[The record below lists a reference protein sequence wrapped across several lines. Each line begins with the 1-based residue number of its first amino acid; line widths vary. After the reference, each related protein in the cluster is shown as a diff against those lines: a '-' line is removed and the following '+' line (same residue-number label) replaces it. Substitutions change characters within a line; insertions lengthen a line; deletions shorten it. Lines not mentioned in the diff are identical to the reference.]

1 MPQIVNYHN
10 ILDPLSR
17 EVKLTSARNR
27 FEVLAD
33 LQYDAIAY
41 DVKIYLNNNLQLG
54 DFEVKE
60 NDIIVVQIVPKGG
73 GFGDILKVV
82 AMIGLAV
89 LAPQVGLYALNTI
102 GATTALS
109 YGTATAI
116 YYGTMAGTLLAGGM
130 LINAILPTAMPSLN
144 FGNANLEASS
154 TYSWDSSYNKSQQ
167 GTPIPKV
174 FGTHKVTPPL
184 IAKYIE
190 SIDDKQYFHGL
201 YALNDGE
208 IDYNVFTIMGRE
220 IRTPKVE
227 NIKINDE
234 PIENF
239 DNVTIDLRGGTNN
252 QLVIPDFAT
261 TRFDKAVNQKLST
274 DWDTTTSEDGIT
286 ELTAVIYF
294 PRGLYYMND
303 SAQVVENSVKLVI
316 EYSADGTTWSPISSS
331 MVVNTYSEYYSY
343 WYDSDSGNNGYYKFN
358 STGLFISNVS
368 ELPIDAIQ
376 IPPNTD
382 TALGTIGRY
391 NKIFG
396 VPSTYSQP
404 YETITAS
411 TTSAFRKT
419 FTKKYLTAGTYQVRA
434 RLYEAPLSG
443 SRYGSDVYFEY
454 LEMGVN
460 DGFIYPNTA
469 LLAIRALASDQL
481 SGSTP
486 VITCDVTANSDNPS
500 LIAKTIL
507 NEVSNIT
514 TFDDTFDKFET
525 ECNTQ
530 NYKCNIVFDS
540 IVNVRQALDLVTL
553 NGRASIQQ
561 FGSKYAVIM
570 DKKDILPT
578 QVFTFG
584 MGNIL
589 TDTFKQSYLPI
600 NDRAN
605 VIQVSYYD
613 KDDDYNRT
621 VVEISSTTYDTAIER
636 KTSELNLIGCV
647 DRTQA
652 VKHANY
658 QLKCNR
664 YLSETVQ
671 FEAFH
676 DSLVCKYGDIVGVS
690 HDLPQYGY
698 SGRIVSCNSSQIVLD
713 KSVTFEVGKTYA
725 VLLRN
730 KNNQIQEITVT
741 GTGTTSTLTVAE
753 TLNYTFELY
762 DNYMFGEINKT
773 SKLFRVVNIATGSD
787 LTRQLTCIEYNAN
800 IYDDGATVNVPIIGD
815 LGLRNLFISE
825 YLRFK
830 KNSNEVETV
839 VNLKWTG
846 SSLKYKIYFDNQF
859 VATTNDTYYDFVTQ
873 LTGNHTFKIVDT
885 NGKTISQTY
894 NILGKLAK
902 PTDISNLTISESG
915 NLFKLNWTHE
925 NKDIDFKEYQ
935 IFLNGEYIA
944 STTESH
950 FEHKSLGLDTKNFT
964 VKSIDTSNILSD
976 GLSTSLTA
984 QRPSDVK
991 NFRVDNAFSTR
1002 KVLSWDYTK
1011 EDDFKSFEIRMAIG
1025 SVDVWENAISI
1036 HNGDITQSPFV
1047 WDYAG
1052 YKQFTLFIKSVDS
1065 GGNYSLNADRILFN
1079 VGDMNLDNILATV
1092 SQQTSWSGTLTN
1104 GSVSGGKLLT
1114 LADNTNLYYQSL
1126 KYGKSSFYDGGL
1138 LYAEN
1143 NFYSGVISNYV
1154 YGRKV
1159 PILDYIF
1166 YTTFPIGGN
1175 IKFTYDILGDFTLK
1189 YVLVGGNSFY
1199 TNNTNNKYNGGNLYS
1214 EYTNYSNYS
1223 KPFTVED
1230 NSVIKWQLKSTGGA
1244 LEATELNIICDVED
1258 KYDLINDKV
1267 IPIGGIQVSPNTS
1280 FYEIQNVLVTLQGAG
1295 IPRVTSKNPTGATI
1309 QVFSTA
1315 GADIGGV
1322 ADIQY
1327 KGY

>member
-1 MPQIVNYHN
+1 MARIVNQHN
-10 ILDPLSR
+10 ILQPLDRKIQYSNAKNKT
-17 EVKLTSARNR
+17 ELLK
-27 FEVLAD
+27 EI
-33 LQYDAIAY
+33 QYDCIAY
-41 DVKIYLNNNLQLG
+41 DLRIYKNGIQELEDFKIIDSDY
-54 DFEVKE
+54 
-60 NDIIVVQIVPKGG
+60 IVVMVVPKGDD
-73 GFGDILKVV
+73 F
-82 AMIGLAV
+82 
-89 LAPQVGLYALNTI
+89 TR
-102 GATTALS
+102 TALMITIAVV
-109 YGTATAI
+109 GTALLQPEFVA
-116 YYGTMAGTLLAGGM
+116 YAGTLGMTGASATTFAAIGTSIAVIGGGM
-130 LINAILPTAMPSLN
+130 LVNAILPPSTPN
-144 FGNANLEASS
+144 SSFGNTNLATSS
-154 TYSWDSSYNKSQQ
+154 TYSWEQGYNKSQQ

-174 FGTHKVTPPL
+174 FGTHKVTPPI

-208 IDYNVFTIMGRE
+208 IDYNIFTIMGRE

-239 DNVTIDLRGGTNN
+239 DNVTIDLRAGTNN

-261 TRFDKAVNQKLST
+261 TRFDKAVSQKLST
-274 DWDTTTSEDGIT
+274 DWDTTTSEDGVS

-294 PRGLYYMND
+294 PRGLYYMNN
-303 SAQVVENSVKLVI
+303 SAQTVSNSVKLII
-316 EYSADGTTWSPISSS
+316 EYSLDGVNWYPMTSQDT
-331 MVVNTYSEYYSY
+331 VNTYSEYYASDDGVYAKYNSSGTFVSY
-343 WYDSDSGNNGYYKFN
+343 V
-358 STGLFISNVS
+358 ST
-368 ELPIDAIQ
+368 LPIDAIKLSNGTNTPLGKTSKFNQ
-376 IPPNTD
+376 IY
-382 TALGTIGRY
+382 ALPLSYTE
-391 NKIFG
+391 
-396 VPSTYSQP
+396 P

-411 TTSAFRKT
+411 STSAFRKT

-434 RLYEAPLSG
+434 RLYETPLSG

-469 LLAIRALASDQL
+469 LLAIRALATDQL

-486 VITCDVTANSDNPS
+486 VITCNVTANSDNPS
-500 LIAKTIL
+500 LISQTIL

-514 TFDDTFDKFET
+514 SFDSTFTDFQN

-540 IVNVRQALDLVTL
+540 VVNVRQALDLVTL

-605 VIQVSYYD
+605 IIQVSYYD
-613 KDDDYNRT
+613 KNDNYNRT
-621 VVEISSTTYDTAIER
+621 VVEISNTTYDTAIER

-647 DRTQA
+647 DRIQA

-671 FEAFH
+671 FEAWH

-698 SGRIVSCNSSQIVLD
+698 SGRIISCNSSQIILD
-713 KSVTFEVGKTYA
+713 KAVTFEVGKTYA

-730 KNNQIQEITVT
+730 KNNQIQEITVS

-800 IYDDGATVNVPIIGD
+800 IYDDGATVNIPIISD
-815 LGLRNLFISE
+815 LGLKNLYISD
-825 YLRFK
+825 YIRYK
-830 KNSNEVETV
+830 QNSNEIETV

-846 SSLKYKIYFDNQF
+846 NSLRYKIYLDNEF
-859 VATTNDTYYDFVTQ
+859 IGNSNDTCFDYVTN

-885 NGKTISQTY
+885 NGKSISQTY

-902 PTDISNLTISESG
+902 PTDITVLSGSESG

-935 IFLNGEYIA
+935 IFLNNTYIGSTAELFYEYR
-944 STTESH
+944 
-950 FEHKSLGLDTKNFT
+950 SLGLDTKLFT
-964 VKSIDTSNILSD
+964 VKSVDTSNILSD
-976 GLSTSLTA
+976 GISIHLTA
-984 QRPSDVK
+984 KRPSDIK
-991 NFRVDNAFSTR
+991 NFKVDNAFNTR
-1002 KVLSWDYTK
+1002 KVLSWDYNK

-1025 SVDVWENAISI
+1025 SVDSWDNAISI
-1036 HNGDITQSPFV
+1036 HNGDITQSPFI

-1052 YKQFTLFIKSVDS
+1052 YKQYTLFIKAVDT

-1079 VGDMNLDNILATV
+1079 VGDMNLDNILSTV
-1092 SQQTSWSGTLTN
+1092 SQSPTWSGDLIN
-1104 GSVSGGKLLT
+1104 GTVSGNKLLT
-1114 LADNTNLYYQSL
+1114 LTDNTNLYYQSL

-1138 LYAEN
+1138 LYEEN
-1143 NFYSGVISNYV
+1143 NFYSAVASNYL
-1154 YGRKV
+1154 YGRKI
-1159 PILDYIF
+1159 PILDYTF
-1166 YTTFPIGGN
+1166 YTNFPIGGN
-1175 IKFTYDILGDFTLK
+1175 IKFIYDILGDFTLK
-1189 YVLVGGNSFY
+1189 YVLVGENRFYSDNSS
-1199 TNNTNNKYNGGNLYS
+1199 NKYNGGNLYS
-1214 EYTNYSNYS
+1214 DYTNFTEYN
-1223 KPFTVED
+1223 KPFSIENNTT
-1230 NSVIKWQLKSTGGA
+1230 IKWAINSTGGA
-1244 LEATELNIICDVED
+1244 LQASKFDVICDVED

-1280 FYEIQNVLVTLQGAG
+1280 FYQIQNVLVTLQGQG
-1295 IPRVTSKNPTGATI
+1295 IPIVTSKNPTGATI
-1309 QVFSTA
+1309 QVFNASGT
-1315 GADIGGV
+1315 DIGGV

>member
-1 MPQIVNYHN
+1 MARIVNQHN
-10 ILDPLSR
+10 ILQPLDR
-17 EVKLTSARNR
+17 ETKYTTAKNKSELLK
-27 FEVLAD
+27 EI
-33 LQYDAIAY
+33 QYDCIAY
-41 DVKIYLNNNLQLG
+41 ELRIYKNGILELE
-54 DFEVKE
+54 DFEVS
-60 NDIIVVQIVPKGG
+60 DTDYILVQVVPKGG
-73 GFGDILKVV
+73 GGGILRVV
-82 AMIGLAV
+82 AMIGIAV
-89 LAPQVGLYALNTI
+89 LAAYTGGLAAGLMGYAQ
-102 GATTALS
+102 
-109 YGTATAI
+109 GTFAYAATAGI
-116 YYGTMAGTLLAGGM
+116 VAAGVSVAGGM
-130 LINAILPTAMPSLN
+130 LVNAILPPPTPNNS
-144 FGNANLEASS
+144 FGNTNLEASS

-174 FGTHKVTPPL
+174 FGTHKVTPPI

-201 YALNDGE
+201 YALNDGQ
-208 IDYNVFTIMGRE
+208 IANIS
-220 IRTPKVE
+220 

-234 PIENF
+234 SIDNF
-239 DNVTIDLRGGTNN
+239 DNVSIDIRYGTND

-261 TRFDKAVNQKLST
+261 TRFDKSVNQKLST
-274 DWDTTTSEDGIT
+274 DFDTTTSEDGIT

-303 SAQVVENSVKLVI
+303 SAQVVEHSVKLVI
-316 EYSADGTTWSPISSS
+316 EYSADGTNWTPITSNTSAS
-331 MVVNTYSEYYSY
+331 TYSEYYRYIGDETNDYYQKYNS
-343 WYDSDSGNNGYYKFN
+343 SGV
-358 STGLFISNVS
+358 FISNIS
-368 ELPIDAIQ
+368 TLPTTAILLPKGTVTP
-376 IPPNTD
+376 IG
-382 TALGTIGRY
+382 TAGKIASTIY
-391 NKIFG
+391 AT
-396 VPSTYSQP
+396 VLSYTLP
-404 YETITAS
+404 YETITAAS
-411 TTSAFRKT
+411 TSAFRKT

-469 LLAIRALASDQL
+469 LLAIRALATDQL

-486 VITCDVTANSDNPS
+486 VITCNVTANSDNPS
-500 LIAKTIL
+500 LISQTIL

-514 TFDDTFDKFET
+514 SFDSTFSEFET

-605 VIQVSYYD
+605 IIQVSYYD
-613 KDDDYNRT
+613 KNDNYNRT
-621 VVEISSTTYDTAIER
+621 VVEISNTTYDTAIER
-636 KTSELNLIGCV
+636 KTSELNLIGCT

-652 VKHANY
+652 VRHANY

-698 SGRIVSCNSSQIVLD
+698 SGRIISCNSSQIVLD
-713 KSVTFEVGKTYA
+713 KAVTFIVGKTYA

-800 IYDDGATVNVPIIGD
+800 IYDDGATVNIPIISD
-815 LGLRNLFISE
+815 LGLKNLYISD
-825 YLRFK
+825 YIRYK
-830 KNSNEVETV
+830 QNSNEIETV

-846 SSLKYKIYFDNQF
+846 VSLKYKIYREKGASGSEFLAE
-859 VATTNDTYYDFVTQ
+859 VNDTSYDFVTQ

-885 NGKTISQTY
+885 NGKSISQTY

-902 PTDISNLTISESG
+902 PTDINNLTISESG

-935 IFLNGEYIA
+935 IFLNGSYIG
-944 STTESH
+944 STTELF
-950 FEHKSLGLDTKNFT
+950 FEYKSLGLDAKYFT

-976 GLSTSLTA
+976 GVSISLTA

-991 NFRVDNAFSTR
+991 NFRVDNAFNTR

-1011 EDDFKSFEIRMAIG
+1011 GDDFKSFEIRMATG

-1052 YKQFTLFIKSVDS
+1052 YKEFTLFIKSVDS

-1079 VGDMNLDNILATV
+1079 VGDMNLDNILSTV
-1092 SQQTSWSGTLTN
+1092 SQQTSWTGTLTN
-1104 GSVSGGKLLT
+1104 GTVSGSKLLT
-1114 LADNTNLYYQSL
+1114 LADDTKLYYQTL
-1126 KYGKSSFYDGGL
+1126 KYGKSSMFDGGL
-1138 LYAEN
+1138 LYEEN
-1143 NFYSGVISNYV
+1143 NFYSGVASNYLF
-1154 YGRKV
+1154 GRKV
-1159 PILDYIF
+1159 PILDYTF
-1166 YTTFPIGGN
+1166 YTNFPIGGN

-1199 TNNTNNKYNGGNLYS
+1199 TNNANNKYNGGNLYS
-1214 EYTNYSNYS
+1214 EYTNYSNYN
-1223 KPFTVED
+1223 KPFTIED
-1230 NSVIKWQLKSTGGA
+1230 NSVIKWQLNSTGGA
-1244 LEATELNIICDVED
+1244 LEATQLNMICDVED
-1258 KYDLINDKV
+1258 KYELFNDKV
-1267 IPIGGIQVSPNTS
+1267 IPVGGIEIAPTQS
-1280 FYEIQNVLVTLQGAG
+1280 FYQIQNVLVTLQGQG

-1309 QVFSTA
+1309 QIFNASGT
-1315 GADIGGV
+1315 DIGGV

>member
-1 MPQIVNYHN
+1 MPRLVSQHN
-10 ILDPLSR
+10 ILQPLDR
-17 EVKLTSARNR
+17 ETKYTTAKNKSELLK
-27 FEVLAD
+27 EI
-33 LQYDAIAY
+33 QYDCIAY
-41 DVKIYLNNNLQLG
+41 ELRIYKNGILELE
-54 DFEVKE
+54 DFEVS
-60 NDIIVVQIVPKGG
+60 DTDYILVQVVPAGG
-73 GFGDILKVV
+73 SFGSILKVV
-82 AMIGLAV
+82 AMIGIAMY
-89 LAPQVGLYALNTI
+89 APYLSGQI
-102 GATTALS
+102 MGATAGMVGAGVYGGLSGTIIYGAITA
-109 YGTATAI
+109 GI
-116 YYGTMAGTLLAGGM
+116 VLAGGM
-130 LINAILPTAMPSLN
+130 LINAILPTAQANSLSYDT
-144 FGNANLEASS
+144 NLSTSS
-154 TYSWDSSYNKSQQ
+154 TYSWDNAYNKSQQ

-174 FGTHKVTPPL
+174 FGTHKVTPPI

-201 YALNDGE
+201 YALNDGQ
-208 IDYNVFTIMGRE
+208 IANIS
-220 IRTPKVE
+220 

-234 PIENF
+234 SINNF
-239 DNVTIDLRGGTNN
+239 DNVSIDIRYGTNN

-261 TRFDKAVNQKLST
+261 TRFDKSVNQKLST
-274 DWDTTTSEDGIT
+274 DFDTTTSEDGIT

-303 SAQVVENSVKLVI
+303 KAQTVEHSVKLVI
-316 EYSADGTTWSPISSS
+316 EYSADGTNWTPITSNTSVS
-331 MVVNTYSEYYSY
+331 TYSEYYRYSGD
-343 WYDSDSGNNGYYKFN
+343 DSDYYQKYNSSGV
-358 STGLFISNVS
+358 FISYVNN
-368 ELPIDAIQ
+368 LPYNAIK
-376 IPPNTD
+376 IPNGTNTPIG
-382 TALGTIGRY
+382 TAKKTANTIY
-391 NKIFG
+391 AIP
-396 VPSTYSQP
+396 VTYINP

-411 TTSAFRKT
+411 NTSAFRKT

-434 RLYEAPLSG
+434 RLYETPLSG

-469 LLAIRALASDQL
+469 LLAIRALATDQL

-486 VITCDVTANSDNPS
+486 VITCNVTANSDNPS
-500 LIAKTIL
+500 LISKTIL

-514 TFDDTFDKFET
+514 SFDSTFSEFET

-589 TDTFKQSYLPI
+589 SDTFKQSYLPI

-605 VIQVSYYD
+605 IIQVSYYD
-613 KDDDYNRT
+613 KNDDYKRT
-621 VVEISSTTYDTAIER
+621 VVEISNTTYDTAIER

-698 SGRIVSCNSSQIVLD
+698 SGRIISCNSSQIVLD
-713 KSVTFEVGKTYA
+713 KQVTFVVGKTYA

-730 KNNQIQEITVT
+730 KNNQIQEITVS
-741 GTGTTSTLTVAE
+741 GTGTTNTLTVAE
-753 TLNYTFELY
+753 TLAYAFELY

-787 LTRQLTCIEYNAN
+787 LTRQLTCIEYNAS
-800 IYDDGATVNVPIIGD
+800 IYEDGATVNIPIISD
-815 LGLRNLFISE
+815 LGLKNLYISD
-825 YLRFK
+825 YIRYK
-830 KNSNEVETV
+830 QNTNEIETV

-846 SSLKYKIYFDNQF
+846 TSLKYKIYRKRSAFRSEF
-859 VATTNDTYYDFVTQ
+859 LAEVNDTYYNFITQ
-873 LTGNHTFKIVDT
+873 LTGDHTFKIVDT
-885 NGKTISQTY
+885 NGKSISQSY

-902 PTDISNLTISESG
+902 PTDITALNGSESG

-935 IFLNGEYIA
+935 IFLNGVYIG
-944 STTESH
+944 STKESY
-950 FEHKSLGLDTKNFT
+950 FEHKSLGLDTKNFI

-976 GLSTSLTA
+976 GVSISLTA
-984 QRPSDVK
+984 RRPSDVK
-991 NFRVDNAFSTR
+991 NFRVDNAFNTR

-1011 EDDFKSFEIRMAIG
+1011 GDDFKSFEIRMAIG
-1025 SVDVWENAISI
+1025 SIDVWENAISI

-1079 VGDMNLDNILATV
+1079 VGDMNLDNILSTV
-1092 SQQTSWSGTLTN
+1092 SQSPTWTGTLTN
-1104 GSVSGGKLLT
+1104 GSIVGGKLLT
-1114 LADNTNLYYQSL
+1114 LNDNTSLYAQSK

-1138 LYAEN
+1138 LYEEN
-1143 NFYSGVISNYV
+1143 NFYSGVISNFV

-1159 PILDYIF
+1159 PILDYTF
-1166 YTTFPIGGN
+1166 YTNFPIGGN
-1175 IKFTYDILGDFTLK
+1175 IKFIYDILGDFTLK
-1189 YVLVGGNSFY
+1189 YVLVGENRFYLDNANS
-1199 TNNTNNKYNGGNLYS
+1199 KYNSGNLYS
-1214 EYTNYSNYS
+1214 DYTNFTEYN
-1223 KPFTVED
+1223 KPFTIE
-1230 NSVIKWQLKSTGGA
+1230 NNTTIKWKLNSTGGA
-1244 LEATELNIICDVED
+1244 LQASKFDVICDVED

-1267 IPIGGIQVSPNTS
+1267 IPIGGIQVSPNIS
-1280 FYEIQNVLVTLQGAG
+1280 FYRIQNVLVTLQGQG

-1309 QVFSTA
+1309 QVFNASGT
-1315 GADIGGV
+1315 DIGGV

>member
-1 MPQIVNYHN
+1 MAKIVNQHN
-10 ILDPLSR
+10 ILQPLDR
-17 EVKLTSARNR
+17 ETKYTIAKNKTELLK
-27 FEVLAD
+27 EI
-33 LQYDAIAY
+33 QYDCIAY
-41 DVKIYLNNNLQLG
+41 ELRIYKNGILEVE
-54 DFEVKE
+54 DFEVS
-60 NDIIVVQIVPKGG
+60 DSDYILVQVVPKGG
-73 GFGDILKVV
+73 AGDILRTIAMIAVVV
-82 AMIGLAV
+82 AATYYLGPLAGAYAAEIGLSGAAASAFTAGVVAV
-89 LAPQVGLYALNTI
+89 G
-102 GATTALS
+102 S
-109 YGTATAI
+109 
-116 YYGTMAGTLLAGGM
+116 MAGM
-130 LINAILPTAMPSLN
+130 MVVNAILPPSMTSAS
-144 FGNANLEASS
+144 FGSSTNLETSS
-154 TYSWDSSYNKSQQ
+154 TYSWGQGYNKYQQ

-174 FGTHKVTPPL
+174 FGTHKVTPPI

-201 YALNDGE
+201 YALNDGQ
-208 IDYNVFTIMGRE
+208 IANVSI
-220 IRTPKVE
+220 
-227 NIKINDE
+227 IKINDE
-234 PIENF
+234 SIDNF
-239 DNVTIDLRGGTNN
+239 DNVSIDLRYGTNN

-261 TRFDKAVNQKLST
+261 TRFDKSVNQKLST
-274 DWDTTTSEDGIT
+274 DFDTTTSEDGIT
-286 ELTAVIYF
+286 ELTAVVYF

-303 SAQVVENSVKLVI
+303 KAQTVSHSVKLVI
-316 EYSADGTTWSPISSS
+316 EYSADGSTWYPLTSSTTIS
-331 MVVNTYSEYYSY
+331 TYGEYYR
-343 WYDSDSGNNGYYKFN
+343 YDGDGAYQKYNSSGTYIGYVSRLPSGVVLLPN
-358 STGLFISNVS
+358 STNTPIGKTSRLFQVYALTLSY
-368 ELPIDAIQ
+368 
-376 IPPNTD
+376 
-382 TALGTIGRY
+382 TA
-391 NKIFG
+391 
-396 VPSTYSQP
+396 P

-411 TTSAFRKT
+411 NTSAFRKT

-434 RLYEAPLSG
+434 KLYEAPLSG

-469 LLAIRALASDQL
+469 LLAIRALATDQL

-500 LIAKTIL
+500 LISQTIL

-514 TFDDTFDKFET
+514 SFDDTFT
-525 ECNTQ
+525 EFQNECTTQ

-540 IVNVRQALDLVTL
+540 VVNVRQALDLVTL

-605 VIQVSYYD
+605 IIQVSYYD

-621 VVEISSTTYDTAIER
+621 VVEISNTTYDTAIER
-636 KTSELNLIGCV
+636 KISELNLIGCV

-698 SGRIVSCNSSQIVLD
+698 SGRIINCNSSQIVLD
-713 KSVTFEVGKTYA
+713 KQVTFEVGKTYA

-741 GTGTTSTLTVAE
+741 GTGTTNTLTVAE

-762 DNYMFGEINKT
+762 DNYMFGKINKT

-787 LTRQLTCIEYNAN
+787 LTRQLTCIEYNAS
-800 IYDDGATVNVPIIGD
+800 IYDDGATVNIPIISD
-815 LGLRNLFISE
+815 LGLRNLYISD
-825 YLRFK
+825 YIRYK
-830 KNSNEVETV
+830 QNTNEIETV

-846 SSLKYKIYFDNQF
+846 ASLKYKIYFDNQF
-859 VATTNDTYYDFVTQ
+859 IATTNDTYYDFVTQ

-885 NGKTISQTY
+885 NGKSITQTY

-902 PTDISNLTISESG
+902 PTDITVLNGHESG
-915 NLFKLNWTHE
+915 NLFTLSWNHE
-925 NKDIDFKEYQ
+925 NKDIDFKEYR
-935 IFLNGEYIA
+935 IFLNSVYVGSTKELFYEY
-944 STTESH
+944 
-950 FEHKSLGLDTKNFT
+950 KSLGLNTKKFT

-976 GLSTSLTA
+976 GISISLTA

-991 NFRVDNAFSTR
+991 NFRVDNAFNIR
-1002 KVLSWDYTK
+1002 KVLSWDYNK
-1011 EDDFKSFEIRMAIG
+1011 EDDFKSFEIRMAVG

-1036 HNGDITQSPFV
+1036 HNGDINQSPFV

-1092 SQQTSWSGTLTN
+1092 SQQTSWTGTLTN

-1114 LADNTNLYYQSL
+1114 LADNTKLYYQSL
-1126 KYGKSSFYDGGL
+1126 RYGKSSMYDGSL
-1138 LYAEN
+1138 LYAQN
-1143 NFYSGVISNYV
+1143 NFYSGVVSNYV

-1166 YTTFPIGGN
+1166 YTNFPIGGN

-1189 YVLVGGNSFY
+1189 YVLVGGNNFY
-1199 TNNTNNKYNGGNLYS
+1199 INNANNKYNGGNLYS

-1223 KPFTVED
+1223 KPFVIEN
-1230 NSVIKWQLKSTGGA
+1230 NSVIKWQLNSTGGA
-1244 LEATELNIICDVED
+1244 LQATQLNIIC
-1258 KYDLINDKV
+1258 INCWCISSV
-1267 IPIGGIQVSPNTS
+1267 
-1280 FYEIQNVLVTLQGAG
+1280 
-1295 IPRVTSKNPTGATI
+1295 
-1309 QVFSTA
+1309 
-1315 GADIGGV
+1315 
-1322 ADIQY
+1322 
-1327 KGY
+1327 

>member
-1 MPQIVNYHN
+1 MPQLVSQHN
-10 ILDPLSR
+10 ILQPLDR
-17 EVKLTSARNR
+17 TVQYTTAKNRKEVI
-27 FEVLAD
+27 E
-33 LQYDAIAY
+33 QIAY
-41 DVKIYLNNNLQLG
+41 DCIAYELRIYKNGILELE
-54 DFEVKE
+54 DFEVS
-60 NDIIVVQIVPKGG
+60 DTDYILVQVVPKGG
-73 GFGDILKVV
+73 GGGILRVV
-82 AMIGLAV
+82 AMIGIAV
-89 LAPQVGLYALNTI
+89 LAAYTGGLAAGLMGYAQ
-102 GATTALS
+102 
-109 YGTATAI
+109 GTFAYAATAGI
-116 YYGTMAGTLLAGGM
+116 VAAGVSVAGGM
-130 LINAILPTAMPSLN
+130 LVNAILPPPTPNNS
-144 FGNANLEASS
+144 FGNTSLEASS

-208 IDYNVFTIMGRE
+208 IANIS
-220 IRTPKVE
+220 

-234 PIENF
+234 SIDNF
-239 DNVTIDLRGGTNN
+239 DNVSIDIRYGTNN

-261 TRFDKAVNQKLST
+261 TRFDKAVSQKLST
-274 DWDTTTSEDGIT
+274 DFDTTTTESGVT

-303 SAQVVENSVKLVI
+303 SAQVVDNSVKLVI
-316 EYSADGTTWSPISSS
+316 EYSDDGASWFPITSNT
-331 MVVNTYSEYYSY
+331 VINTYSEYYVLSIG
-343 WYDSDSGNNGYYKFN
+343 DENGYYKYNSLGQPIGYFN
-358 STGLFISNVS
+358 LSTNAIK
-368 ELPIDAIQ
+368 LPDGTSTIIGTSTWSYQ
-376 IPPNTD
+376 IY
-382 TALGTIGRY
+382 A
-391 NKIFG
+391 
-396 VPSTYSQP
+396 VPLSYTQP
-404 YETITAS
+404 YETITS
-411 TTSAFRKT
+411 SSTSAFRKT
-419 FTKKYLTAGTYQVRA
+419 FTKKYLIAGTYQVRA
-434 RLYEAPLSG
+434 KLYEAPLSG

-469 LLAIRALASDQL
+469 LLAIRALATDQL

-486 VITCDVTANSDNPS
+486 VITCNVIANSDNPS
-500 LIAKTIL
+500 LIAQSIL
-507 NEVSNIT
+507 NEVSNVT
-514 TFDDTFDKFET
+514 SFDSTFTDFQN

-605 VIQVSYYD
+605 IIQVSYYD
-613 KDDDYNRT
+613 KNDNYNRT
-621 VVEISSTTYDTAIER
+621 VVEISNTTYDTAIER

-647 DRTQA
+647 DRAQA
-652 VKHANY
+652 VRHANY

-698 SGRIVSCNSSQIVLD
+698 SGRIISCNSSQIVLD

-753 TLNYTFELY
+753 TLSYAFALY

-800 IYDDGATVNVPIIGD
+800 IYDDGATVNIPIISD
-815 LGLRNLFISE
+815 LGLRSLFISD
-825 YLRFK
+825 YIRYK
-830 KNSNEVETV
+830 QNTNDIETV
-839 VNLKWTG
+839 VNLKWTAA
-846 SSLKYKIYFDNQF
+846 SLKYKIYFDNQF
-859 VATTNDTYYDFVTQ
+859 IETTNDTYYDFVTQ

-885 NGKTISQTY
+885 NGKILTQDY

-902 PTDISNLTISESG
+902 PTDINNLTISESG
-915 NLFKLNWTHE
+915 NLFKLNWSHE

-944 STTESH
+944 STTESY
-950 FEHKSLGLDTKNFT
+950 FDYKSLGLDNKTFT

-976 GLSTSLTA
+976 GVSISLTA

-991 NFRVDNAFSTR
+991 NFRVDNAFNTR
-1002 KVLSWDYTK
+1002 KVLSWDYNK
-1011 EDDFKSFEIRMAIG
+1011 EDDFKSFEIRIAIG
-1025 SVDVWENAISI
+1025 SVDSWDNAVSI

-1052 YKQFTLFIKSVDS
+1052 YKQYTLFIKAVDT

-1079 VGDMNLDNILATV
+1079 VGDMNLDNILSTV
-1092 SQQTSWSGTLTN
+1092 SQQTSWTGTLAN
-1104 GSVSGGKLLT
+1104 GSISGGKLLT
-1114 LADNTNLYYQSL
+1114 LIDDTKLYYQSS
-1126 KYGKSSFYDGGL
+1126 KYGKSSMYDGGL
-1138 LYAEN
+1138 LYAQN
-1143 NFYSGVISNYV
+1143 NFYSGVISNYL
-1154 YGRKV
+1154 YGRKI

-1189 YVLVGGNSFY
+1189 YILAGGNSFY
-1199 TNNTNNKYNGGNLYS
+1199 TNNANNKYNGGNLYS

-1223 KPFTVED
+1223 KPFTIEN
-1230 NSVIKWQLKSTGGA
+1230 NSVIKWQLNSTGGA

-1280 FYEIQNVLVTLQGAG
+1280 FHEIQNVLVTLQGAG

>member
-41 DVKIYLNNNLQLG
+41 DVKIYLNNNLQLD

-60 NDIIVVQIVPKGG
+60 NDIIVVQIIPAGG
-73 GFGDILKVV
+73 GFGDILRTV
-82 AMIGLAV
+82 AMVGVAILAAWS
-89 LAPQVGLYALNTI
+89 APAVAAYLGVSGTVAVGLVGAGIVMAGSLLVNALLPMGQPNS
-102 GATTALS
+102 LS
-109 YGTATAI
+109 YDT
-116 YYGTMAGTLLAGGM
+116 
-130 LINAILPTAMPSLN
+130 
-144 FGNANLEASS
+144 NLSTSS
-154 TYSWDSSYNKSQQ
+154 TYSWDNGYNKSQQ

-174 FGTHKVTPPL
+174 FGTHKVTPPI

-201 YALNDGE
+201 YALNDGQ
-208 IDYNVFTIMGRE
+208 IANVS
-220 IRTPKVE
+220 

-234 PIENF
+234 SIDNF
-239 DNVTIDLRGGTNN
+239 DNVSIDLRYGTNN

-261 TRFDKAVNQKLST
+261 TRFDKSVNQKLST
-274 DWDTTTSEDGIT
+274 DFDTTTSEDGIT

-303 SAQVVENSVKLVI
+303 KAQVVENSVKLVI
-316 EYSADGTTWSPISSS
+316 EYSADGINWTPMTS
-331 MVVNTYSEYYSY
+331 NTNINNSEYYSY
-343 WYDSDSGNNGYYKFN
+343 DSDNNAYEKYNSSGTYIGYVSRLPSGVILLPNGTKTPIGKT
-358 STGLFISNVS
+358 SRLFQVYALTLSY
-368 ELPIDAIQ
+368 
-376 IPPNTD
+376 
-382 TALGTIGRY
+382 TA
-391 NKIFG
+391 
-396 VPSTYSQP
+396 S
-404 YETITAS
+404 YETITAAS
-411 TTSAFRKT
+411 TSAFRKT

-469 LLAIRALASDQL
+469 LLAIRALATDQL
-481 SGSTP
+481 SGSAP
-486 VITCDVTANSDNPS
+486 VITCNVTANSDNPS
-500 LIAKTIL
+500 LISKTIL

-514 TFDDTFDKFET
+514 SFDSTFSEFET

-540 IVNVRQALDLVTL
+540 VVNVRQALDLVTL

-589 TDTFKQSYLPI
+589 SDTFKQSYLPI

-605 VIQVSYYD
+605 IIQVSYYD

-621 VVEISSTTYDTAIER
+621 VVEISNTTYDTAIER

-652 VKHANY
+652 IKHANY

-698 SGRIVSCNSSQIVLD
+698 SGRIISCNSSQIVLD
-713 KSVTFEVGKTYA
+713 KPVTFTVGKTYA

-730 KNNQIQEITVT
+730 KNNKIQEVTVS

-800 IYDDGATVNVPIIGD
+800 IYDDGATVNIPIISD
-815 LGLRNLFISE
+815 LGLKSLFISD
-825 YLRFK
+825 YIRYK
-830 KNSNEVETV
+830 QNTNEIETV

-846 SSLKYKIYFDNQF
+846 NSLRYKIYLDNEF
-859 VATTNDTYYDFVTQ
+859 IASITDATYDYITN
-873 LTGNHTFKIVDT
+873 LTGYHTFKIVDT
-885 NGKTISQTY
+885 NGKSISQTY

-902 PTDISNLTISESG
+902 PTDITVLNGHESG
-915 NLFKLNWTHE
+915 NLFTLSWNHE
-925 NKDIDFKEYQ
+925 NRDIDFKEYQ
-935 IFLNGEYIA
+935 IFLNGEYIG
-944 STTESH
+944 STKESY
-950 FEHKSLGLDTKNFT
+950 FEYKSLGLDTKNFI

-976 GLSTSLTA
+976 GVSISLTA

-991 NFRVDNAFSTR
+991 NFKVDNAFNTR
-1002 KVLSWDYTK
+1002 KVLSWDYNK
-1011 EDDFKSFEIRMAIG
+1011 EDDFKSFEIRMAGG

-1092 SQQTSWSGTLTN
+1092 SQQTSWSGTLVN
-1104 GSVSGGKLLT
+1104 GSVSGGGKLLT
-1114 LADNTNLYYQSL
+1114 LADNTNLYYQSF
-1126 KYGKSSFYDGGL
+1126 KYGKPSFYDGGL
-1138 LYAEN
+1138 LYQEN
-1143 NFYSGVISNYV
+1143 NFYSGVISNFV
-1154 YGRKV
+1154 YGKKV

-1166 YTTFPIGGN
+1166 YTDFPIGGN

-1189 YVLVGGNSFY
+1189 YVLVGGNKFY
-1199 TNNTNNKYNGGNLYS
+1199 SDNANSKYNGGNLYS
-1214 EYTNYSNYS
+1214 DYTNFTEYN
-1223 KPFTVED
+1223 KPFTIE
-1230 NSVIKWQLKSTGGA
+1230 NNTTIKWVINSTGGA
-1244 LEATELNIICDVED
+1244 LQATQLNIICDVED

-1267 IPIGGIQVSPNTS
+1267 IPIGGIQVSPNIS
-1280 FYEIQNVLVTLQGAG
+1280 FYQIQNVLVTLQGQG

-1309 QVFSTA
+1309 QVFDASGT
-1315 GADIGGV
+1315 DIGGV

>member
-1 MPQIVNYHN
+1 MGRIVSQHN
-10 ILDPLSR
+10 ILQPLDR
-17 EVKLTSARNR
+17 TVQYTTAKNRKEVI
-27 FEVLAD
+27 E
-33 LQYDAIAY
+33 QIAY
-41 DVKIYLNNNLQLG
+41 DCIAYELRIYKNGILELE
-54 DFEVKE
+54 DFEVS
-60 NDIIVVQIVPKGG
+60 DTDYILVQVVPKGG
-73 GFGDILKVV
+73 GGGILRVV
-82 AMIGLAV
+82 AMIGIAV
-89 LAPQVGLYALNTI
+89 LAAYTGGLAAGLMGYAQ
-102 GATTALS
+102 
-109 YGTATAI
+109 GTFAYAATAGI
-116 YYGTMAGTLLAGGM
+116 VAAGVSVAGGM
-130 LINAILPTAMPSLN
+130 LVNAILPPPTPNNS
-144 FGNANLEASS
+144 FGNTNLEASS
-154 TYSWDSSYNKSQQ
+154 TYSWDSSYNKYQQ

-174 FGTHKVTPPL
+174 FGTHKVTPPI

-201 YALNDGE
+201 YALNDGQ
-208 IDYNVFTIMGRE
+208 IANIS
-220 IRTPKVE
+220 

-234 PIENF
+234 SIDNF
-239 DNVTIDLRGGTNN
+239 DNVSIDIRYGTNN

-261 TRFDKAVNQKLST
+261 TRFDKSVNQKLST
-274 DWDTTTSEDGIT
+274 DFDTTTSEDGIT

-294 PRGLYYMND
+294 PRGLYYMNNK
-303 SAQVVENSVKLVI
+303 AQVVENSVKLVI
-316 EYSADGTTWSPISSS
+316 EYSADGINWTPITSGQ
-331 MVVNTYSEYYSY
+331 VVNTYSEYYRY
-343 WYDSDSGNNGYYKFN
+343 DGDDSDYYQKYNSSGV
-358 STGLFISNVS
+358 FISYVNN
-368 ELPIDAIQ
+368 LPYNAIK
-376 IPPNTD
+376 IPNGTNTPIG
-382 TALGTIGRY
+382 TAKKTANTIY
-391 NKIFG
+391 AIP
-396 VPSTYSQP
+396 VTYINP

-411 TTSAFRKT
+411 NTSAFRKT

-469 LLAIRALASDQL
+469 LLAIRALATDQL

-500 LIAKTIL
+500 LISQTIL

-514 TFDDTFDKFET
+514 SFDSTFSEFQN

-605 VIQVSYYD
+605 IIQVSYYD

-621 VVEISSTTYDTAIER
+621 VVEISNTTYDTAIER

-652 VKHANY
+652 VRHANY

-698 SGRIVSCNSSQIVLD
+698 SGRIISCNSSQIVLD
-713 KSVTFEVGKTYA
+713 KPVTFTVGKTYA

-730 KNNQIQEITVT
+730 KNNQIQEVTVS
-741 GTGTTSTLTVAE
+741 GTGTTNTLTISG
-753 TLNYTFELY
+753 TLSYTFAQY
-762 DNYMFGEINKT
+762 DNYMFGETNKAY
-773 SKLFRVVNIATGSD
+773 KLFRVVQIATGTD
-787 LTRQLTCIEYNAN
+787 LTRQITCIEYNSN
-800 IYDDGATVNVPIIGD
+800 VYDDGSTVNVPITSD
-815 LGLRNLFISE
+815 LGLKNLYISD
-825 YLRFK
+825 YIRYK
-830 KNSNEVETV
+830 QNSNEIETV

-846 SSLKYKIYFDNQF
+846 TSIKYKIYLNNNFIGNS
-859 VATTNDTYYDFVTQ
+859 NDTSFDYVTNS
-873 LTGNHTFKIVDT
+873 TGNHTFKIVDT
-885 NGKTISQTY
+885 NGKSISQTY

-902 PTDISNLTISESG
+902 PTDITVLSGSESG

-925 NKDIDFKEYQ
+925 NRDIDFKEYQ
-935 IFLNGEYIA
+935 IFLNGSYIA
-944 STTESH
+944 STTESYY
-950 FEHKSLGLDTKNFT
+950 EHKSLGLDTKKFT

-976 GLSTSLTA
+976 GVSISLTA

-991 NFRVDNAFSTR
+991 NFKVDNAFNTR

-1011 EDDFKSFEIRMAIG
+1011 EEDFKSFEIRMAIG
-1025 SVDVWENAISI
+1025 SVDNWDNAISI

-1052 YKQFTLFIKSVDS
+1052 YKQYTLFIKAVDS

-1092 SQQTSWSGTLTN
+1092 SQQTSWTGTLTN
-1104 GSVSGGKLLT
+1104 GTVSGGKLLT
-1114 LADNTNLYYQSL
+1114 LADNTNLYYQSF
-1126 KYGKSSFYDGGL
+1126 KYGKPSIYDGGL
-1138 LYAEN
+1138 LYEEN
-1143 NFYSGVISNYV
+1143 NFYSGVVSNYV

-1189 YVLVGGNSFY
+1189 YVLVGENRFY
-1199 TNNTNNKYNGGNLYS
+1199 SDNANNKYNGGNLYS
-1214 EYTNYSNYS
+1214 DYTNFTEYN
-1223 KPFTVED
+1223 KPFTIE
-1230 NSVIKWQLKSTGGA
+1230 NNTTIKWVINSTGGA
-1244 LEATELNIICDVED
+1244 LQASKFDVICDVED

-1267 IPIGGIQVSPNTS
+1267 IPIGGIQVSPNIS
-1280 FYEIQNVLVTLQGAG
+1280 FYRIQNVLVTLQGQG
-1295 IPRVTSKNPTGATI
+1295 IPRVISKNPTGATI
-1309 QVFSTA
+1309 QVFNASGT
-1315 GADIGGV
+1315 DIGGV

>member
-1 MPQIVNYHN
+1 MARIVNQHN
-10 ILDPLSR
+10 ILQPLDR
-17 EVKLTSARNR
+17 ETKYTIAKNKTELLK
-27 FEVLAD
+27 EI
-33 LQYDAIAY
+33 QYDCIAY
-41 DVKIYLNNNLQLG
+41 ELRIYKNGILEVE
-54 DFEVKE
+54 DFEVS
-60 NDIIVVQIVPKGG
+60 DSDYILVQVVPKGG
-73 GFGDILKVV
+73 GGGGILRVV
-82 AMIGLAV
+82 AMIGIAV
-89 LAPQVGLYALNTI
+89 LAAYTGGLAAGLMGYAQ
-102 GATTALS
+102 
-109 YGTATAI
+109 GTFAYAATAGI
-116 YYGTMAGTLLAGGM
+116 VAAGVSVAGGM
-130 LINAILPTAMPSLN
+130 LVNAILPPPTPNNS
-144 FGNANLEASS
+144 FGNTNLEASS

-174 FGTHKVTPPL
+174 FGTHKVTPPI

-201 YALNDGE
+201 YALNDGQ
-208 IDYNVFTIMGRE
+208 IANVS
-220 IRTPKVE
+220 

-234 PIENF
+234 SIDNF
-239 DNVTIDLRGGTNN
+239 DNVSIDIRYGTND

-261 TRFDKAVNQKLST
+261 TRFDKSVSQKLST
-274 DWDTTTSEDGIT
+274 DWDTTTTESGVT

-316 EYSADGTTWSPISSS
+316 EYSADGSTWNPITSNT
-331 MVVNTYSEYYSY
+331 VNTYSEYYRY
-343 WYDSDSGNNGYYKFN
+343 SGDETNDYYQKY
-358 STGLFISNVS
+358 
-368 ELPIDAIQ
+368 
-376 IPPNTD
+376 NT
-382 TALGTIGRY
+382 LGTYIGDVSSLPY
-391 NKIFG
+391 G
-396 VPSTYSQP
+396 VVLLPNGTSTPIGKTSRRFKVYALTLSYTAS

-411 TTSAFRKT
+411 NTSAFRKT

-469 LLAIRALASDQL
+469 LLAIRALATDQL

-486 VITCDVTANSDNPS
+486 VITCNVTANSDNPS
-500 LIAKTIL
+500 LIAQSIL

-514 TFDDTFDKFET
+514 SFDSTFTDFQN
-525 ECNTQ
+525 ECNAQ
-530 NYKCNIVFDS
+530 NYKCNIVFDAN
-540 IVNVRQALDLVTL
+540 VNVRQALDLVTL

-570 DKKDILPT
+570 DKKDVLPT

-589 TDTFKQSYLPI
+589 SDTFKQSYLPI

-605 VIQVSYYD
+605 IINVSYYD
-613 KDDDYNRT
+613 KDDDYKRT
-621 VVEISSTTYDTAIER
+621 VVEISNTTFDNVTDR
-636 KTSELNLIGCV
+636 KVSELNLIGCV
-647 DRTQA
+647 DRNQA

-676 DSLVCKYGDIVGVS
+676 DSLVCKYGDIVGIS

-698 SGRIVSCNSSQIVLD
+698 SGRIVSISGSQIILD
-713 KSVTFEVGKTYA
+713 NQVTFTVGKTY
-725 VLLRN
+725 VILLRN

-741 GTGTTSTLTVAE
+741 GTGTTNTLTISG
-753 TLNYTFELY
+753 TLSYTFAQY
-762 DNYMFGEINKT
+762 DNYMFGETNKAY
-773 SKLFRVVNIATGSD
+773 KLFRVVQIATGTD
-787 LTRQLTCIEYNAN
+787 LTRQLTCIEYNSN
-800 IYDDGATVNVPIIGD
+800 VYNDSSTVNVPIISD
-815 LGLRNLFISE
+815 LGLKSLFISD
-825 YLRFK
+825 YIRYK
-830 KNSNEVETV
+830 QNTNEIETV

-846 SSLKYKIYFDNQF
+846 TSLRYKIYLDNEF
-859 VATTNDTYYDFVTQ
+859 IGITNDTYFDYVTNS
-873 LTGNHTFKIVDT
+873 TGNHTFKIVDT
-885 NGKTISQTY
+885 NGKSISQTY

-902 PTDISNLTISESG
+902 PTDITVLSGSESG
-915 NLFKLNWTHE
+915 NLFKLSWNHE
-925 NKDIDFKEYQ
+925 NRDIDFKEYQ
-935 IFLNGEYIA
+935 IFLNGSYIA
-944 STTESH
+944 STTESY
-950 FEHKSLGLDTKNFT
+950 FEHKSLGLDTKNFV

-976 GLSTSLTA
+976 GVSISLTA

-991 NFRVDNAFSTR
+991 NFRVDNAFNTR

-1011 EDDFKSFEIRMAIG
+1011 GDDFKSFEIRMAIG
-1025 SVDVWENAISI
+1025 SVNVWENAISI

-1052 YKQFTLFIKSVDS
+1052 YKEFTLFIKSVDS

-1079 VGDMNLDNILATV
+1079 VGDMNLDNILSTV
-1092 SQQTSWSGTLTN
+1092 SQQTSWTGTLTN
-1104 GSVSGGKLLT
+1104 GTVAGGKLLT
-1114 LADNTNLYYQSL
+1114 LADNTKLYYQTL
-1126 KYGKSSFYDGGL
+1126 KYGKSSMYDGGL
-1138 LYAEN
+1138 LYAQN
-1143 NFYSGVISNYV
+1143 NFYSGVVSNYV

-1159 PILDYIF
+1159 PILDYTF
-1166 YTTFPIGGN
+1166 YTNFPIGGN

-1189 YVLVGGNSFY
+1189 YVLVGENSFY
-1199 TNNTNNKYNGGNLYS
+1199 TSNTNNKYNGGNLYS

-1223 KPFTVED
+1223 KPFAIED
-1230 NSVIKWQLKSTGGA
+1230 NSVIKWKLNSTGGA
-1244 LEATELNIICDVED
+1244 IEATQLNIICDVED

-1309 QVFSTA
+1309 QVFNASGT
-1315 GADIGGV
+1315 DIGGV

>member
-1 MPQIVNYHN
+1 MVALVNQHN
-10 ILDPLSR
+10 ILNPL
-17 EVKLTSARNR
+17 EKDIKYIDVKNR
-27 FEVLAD
+27 ADVLANIQID
-33 LQYDAIAY
+33 PIVYS
-41 DVKIYLNNNLQLG
+41 VKIYVNNNLQLG
-54 DFEVKE
+54 DFELKD
-60 NDIIVVQIVPKGG
+60 NDVVIAQIIPAGG
-73 GFGDILKVV
+73 GGDILRTV
-82 AMIGLAV
+82 AMIGIAV
-89 LAPQVGLYALNTI
+89 LAAYTGGLAAGLMGYAQ
-102 GATTALS
+102 
-109 YGTATAI
+109 GTFAYAATAGI
-116 YYGTMAGTLLAGGM
+116 VAAGVSVAGGM
-130 LINAILPTAMPSLN
+130 LVNAILPPPTPNNS
-144 FGNANLEASS
+144 FGNTNLEASS

-174 FGTHKVTPPL
+174 FGTHKVTPPI

-201 YALNDGE
+201 YALNDGQ
-208 IDYNVFTIMGRE
+208 IANIS
-220 IRTPKVE
+220 

-234 PIENF
+234 SIDNF
-239 DNVTIDLRGGTNN
+239 DNVSIDIRYGTNN

-261 TRFDKAVNQKLST
+261 TRFDKSVNQKLST
-274 DWDTTTSEDGIT
+274 DFDTTTSEDGIT

-303 SAQVVENSVKLVI
+303 KAQTVEHSVKLVI
-316 EYSADGTTWSPISSS
+316 EYSADGTNWYPITS
-331 MVVNTYSEYYSY
+331 NTNINNSEYYR
-343 WYDSDSGNNGYYKFN
+343 YDSDNNAYEKYNSSGTYIGYVSSLPSGVVLLPNGT
-358 STGLFISNVS
+358 ST
-368 ELPIDAIQ
+368 PIGKTSIIFQVYAL
-376 IPPNTD
+376 TLSY
-382 TALGTIGRY
+382 TA
-391 NKIFG
+391 
-396 VPSTYSQP
+396 P

-411 TTSAFRKT
+411 NTSAFRKT
-419 FTKKYLTAGTYQVRA
+419 FTKKYLTAGTYKVRA
-434 RLYEAPLSG
+434 RLYETPLSG

-469 LLAIRALASDQL
+469 LLAIRALATDQL

-486 VITCDVTANSDNPS
+486 VITCNVTANSDNPS
-500 LIAKTIL
+500 LISQTIL
-507 NEVSNIT
+507 NEVSNVT
-514 TFDDTFDKFET
+514 TFDSTFTDFQT
-525 ECNTQ
+525 ECTTQ
-530 NYKCNIVFDS
+530 KYKCNIVFDS

-605 VIQVSYYD
+605 IIQVSYYD
-613 KDDDYNRT
+613 KNDNYNRT
-621 VVEISSTTYDTAIER
+621 VVEISNTTYDTAIER
-636 KTSELNLIGCV
+636 KTSELNLIGCT

-652 VKHANY
+652 VRHANY

-698 SGRIVSCNSSQIVLD
+698 SGRIISCNSSQIVLD
-713 KSVTFEVGKTYA
+713 KPVTFTVGKTYA

-730 KNNQIQEITVT
+730 KNNKIQEVTVS

-800 IYDDGATVNVPIIGD
+800 IYDDGATVNIPIISD
-815 LGLRNLFISE
+815 LGLKSLFISD
-825 YLRFK
+825 YIRYK
-830 KNSNEVETV
+830 QNTNEIETV

-846 SSLKYKIYFDNQF
+846 NSLRYKIYLDNEF
-859 VATTNDTYYDFVTQ
+859 IASITDTTYDYITN
-873 LTGNHTFKIVDT
+873 LTGYHTFKIVDT
-885 NGKTISQTY
+885 NGKSISQTY

-902 PTDISNLTISESG
+902 PTDITVLNGYESG
-915 NLFKLNWTHE
+915 NLFTLSWNHE
-925 NKDIDFKEYQ
+925 NRDIDFKEYQ
-935 IFLNGEYIA
+935 IFLNGSYIA
-944 STTESH
+944 STTESY
-950 FEHKSLGLDTKNFT
+950 FEYKSLGLDTKNFI

-976 GLSTSLTA
+976 GVSISLTA
-984 QRPSDVK
+984 QRPTDVK
-991 NFRVDNAFSTR
+991 NFKVDNAFNTR

-1011 EDDFKSFEIRMAIG
+1011 GDDFKSFEIRMAIG

-1052 YKQFTLFIKSVDS
+1052 YKEFTLFIKSVDS

-1079 VGDMNLDNILATV
+1079 VGDMNLDNILSTV
-1092 SQQTSWSGTLTN
+1092 SQSPTWTGALTN
-1104 GSVSGGKLLT
+1104 GTVSGGKLLT
-1114 LADNTNLYYQSL
+1114 LTDTTNLYHQSK
-1126 KYGKSSFYDGGL
+1126 KYGKTSFYDGGL
-1138 LYAEN
+1138 LYEEN
-1143 NFYSGVISNYV
+1143 NFYSGVASNYLF
-1154 YGRKV
+1154 GRKV
-1159 PILDYIF
+1159 PILDYTF

-1189 YVLVGGNSFY
+1189 YVLVGGNRFY
-1199 TNNTNNKYNGGNLYS
+1199 SDNANSKYNGGNLYS
-1214 EYTNYSNYS
+1214 DYTNFTEYN
-1223 KPFTVED
+1223 KPFAIENNTT
-1230 NSVIKWQLKSTGGA
+1230 IKWVINSTGGA
-1244 LEATELNIICDVED
+1244 LQASKFDIICDVED
-1258 KYDLINDKV
+1258 KYELFNDKI
-1267 IPIGGIQVSPNTS
+1267 IPVGGIQIAPTQS
-1280 FYEIQNVLVTLQGAG
+1280 FYQIQNVLVTLQGQG

-1309 QVFSTA
+1309 QVFNASGT
-1315 GADIGGV
+1315 DIGGV

>member
-1 MPQIVNYHN
+1 MASIINYTN

-17 EVKLTSARNR
+17 EVKLTTARNR
-27 FEVLAD
+27 LEVLAD
-33 LQYDAIAY
+33 LQYDAILY
-41 DVKIYLNNNLQLG
+41 DVKIYLNNNLQLE

-60 NDIIVVQIVPKGG
+60 NDIIVVQVIPRGG
-73 GFGDILKVV
+73 GTNILRVV
-82 AMIGLAV
+82 AQIALVAVATYYFPPLGAALVIIAGTAIINAV
-89 LAPQVGLYALNTI
+89 LPQSLPNLN
-102 GATTALS
+102 
-109 YGTATAI
+109 
-116 YYGTMAGTLLAGGM
+116 
-130 LINAILPTAMPSLN
+130 NLN
-144 FGNANLEASS
+144 SNIETST
-154 TYSWDSSYNKSQQ
+154 TYSWGQEYNKYQQ

-174 FGTHKVTPPL
+174 FGTHKVTPPI

-201 YALNDGE
+201 YALNDGQ
-208 IDYNVFTIMGRE
+208 IANIS
-220 IRTPKVE
+220 

-234 PIENF
+234 SIDNF
-239 DNVTIDLRGGTNN
+239 DNVSIDIRYGTNN

-261 TRFDKAVNQKLST
+261 TRFDKSVNQKLST
-274 DWDTTTSEDGIT
+274 DFDTTTSEDGIT

-303 SAQVVENSVKLVI
+303 KAQTVEHSVKLVI
-316 EYSADGTTWSPISSS
+316 EYSADGTNWYPITS
-331 MVVNTYSEYYSY
+331 NTNINNSEYYR
-343 WYDSDSGNNGYYKFN
+343 YDSDNNAYEKYNSSGTYIGYVSSLPSGVVLLPNGT
-358 STGLFISNVS
+358 ST
-368 ELPIDAIQ
+368 PIGKTSIMFQVYAL
-376 IPPNTD
+376 TLSY
-382 TALGTIGRY
+382 TA
-391 NKIFG
+391 
-396 VPSTYSQP
+396 P
-404 YETITAS
+404 YETITAAS
-411 TTSAFRKT
+411 TSAFRKT
-419 FTKKYLTAGTYQVRA
+419 FTKKYLTAGTYKVRA
-434 RLYEAPLSG
+434 RLYETPLSG

-469 LLAIRALASDQL
+469 LLAIRALATDQL

-486 VITCDVTANSDNPS
+486 VITCNVTANSDNPS
-500 LIAKTIL
+500 LISKTIL

-514 TFDDTFDKFET
+514 SFDSTFTDFQN
-525 ECNTQ
+525 ECTTQ

-589 TDTFKQSYLPI
+589 TDTFKQNYLPI

-605 VIQVSYYD
+605 IIQVSYYD
-613 KDDDYNRT
+613 KNDNYNRT
-621 VVEISSTTYDTAIER
+621 VVEISNTTYDTAIER

-652 VKHANY
+652 VRHANY

-698 SGRIVSCNSSQIVLD
+698 SGRIISCNSSQIVLD
-713 KSVTFEVGKTYA
+713 KAVTFEVGKTYA
-725 VLLRN
+725 ILLRN
-730 KNNQIQEITVT
+730 KNNQIQEITVS
-741 GTGTTSTLTVAE
+741 GTGTTNTLTVTE

-787 LTRQLTCIEYNAN
+787 LTRQLTCIEYNAS
-800 IYDDGATVNVPIIGD
+800 IYDDGATVNIPIISD
-815 LGLRNLFISE
+815 LGLRNLFISD
-825 YLRFK
+825 YIRYK
-830 KNSNEVETV
+830 QNTNEIETV

-846 SSLKYKIYFDNQF
+846 TSLKYKIYRKKSAFRSEF
-859 VATTNDTYYDFVTQ
+859 LAEVNDTYYDFVTQ

-885 NGKTISQTY
+885 NGKSISQTY

-902 PTDISNLTISESG
+902 PTDITVLSGSESG
-915 NLFKLNWTHE
+915 NLFKLSWNHE
-925 NKDIDFKEYQ
+925 NRDIDFKEYQ
-935 IFLNGEYIA
+935 IFLNNNYIG
-944 STTESH
+944 STTEL
-950 FEHKSLGLDTKNFT
+950 FYEYKSLGLDTKLFT

-976 GLSTSLTA
+976 GVSISLVA
-984 QRPSDVK
+984 KRPSDVK
-991 NFRVDNAFSTR
+991 NFRVDNAFNTR

-1011 EDDFKSFEIRMAIG
+1011 GDDFKSFEIRMAVG

-1052 YKQFTLFIKSVDS
+1052 YKQYTLFIKAVDS

-1079 VGDMNLDNILATV
+1079 VGDMNLDNILSTV
-1092 SQQTSWSGTLTN
+1092 SQSPTWGGALVNGYVSSGKLNTLTD
-1104 GSVSGGKLLT
+1104 T
-1114 LADNTNLYYQSL
+1114 TNLYHQSE
-1126 KYGKSSFYDGGL
+1126 KYGKTSFYDGGL
-1138 LYAEN
+1138 LYEEN
-1143 NFYSGVISNYV
+1143 NFYSGVVSNYV

-1175 IKFTYDILGDFTLK
+1175 IKFIYDILGDFTLK
-1189 YVLVGGNSFY
+1189 YVLVGGNRFY
-1199 TNNTNNKYNGGNLYS
+1199 LDNANSKYNGGNLYS
-1214 EYTNYSNYS
+1214 DYTNFTEYN
-1223 KPFTVED
+1223 KPFVIEN

-1244 LEATELNIICDVED
+1244 LQATQLNIICDVED

-1267 IPIGGIQVSPNTS
+1267 IPIGGIQVSPNIS
-1280 FYEIQNVLVTLQGAG
+1280 FYQIQNVLVTLQGQG

-1309 QVFSTA
+1309 QVFNASGT
-1315 GADIGGV
+1315 DIGGV